1 MLNLRRKKM
10 TAVPT
15 SLLYFC
21 LGIISTL
28 IVEFVLAIISV
39 KKDNEKKEEFCNK
52 LLENLKENDKK

>member
-1 MLNLRRKKM
+1 M

-21 LGIISTL
+21 LGIIATL
-28 IVEFVLAIISV
+28 LVEFVLAMISV
-39 KKDNEKKEEFCNK
+39 KNDNKKKEEFCNK